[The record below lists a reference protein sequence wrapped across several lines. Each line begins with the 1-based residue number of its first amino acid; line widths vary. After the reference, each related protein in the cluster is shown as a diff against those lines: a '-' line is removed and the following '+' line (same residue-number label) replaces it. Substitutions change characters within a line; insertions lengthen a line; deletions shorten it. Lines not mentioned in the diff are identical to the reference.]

1 MNKWSGTVLQALQK
15 NDLCVIYICHL
26 SSNKTDLLYFDTFL
40 WKQQPSQYESL
51 KAQIKAGGLDF
62 DAGQAKVG

>member
-1 MNKWSGTVLQALQK
+1 MF
-15 NDLCVIYICHL
+15 ICHL

-62 DAGQAKVG
+62 DTGQAKVG